1 MTALRE
7 RVLAEA
13 DRTFEMLSATDAL
26 PQSARADAAKLL
38 ELHGAVADRIRALT
52 QSVPRTFKSRHHGD
66 FHLGQV
72 LVQRNDFVLVDFE
85 GEPARTQEE
94 RRLKQSP
101 LRDVSGLLRSL
112 AYARHA
118 AQLRCAIDGAEDC
131 SRWVTLLID
140 WERQSAEAFLAG
152 YDKVARGKIYDEVD
166 AVTTLLKTFELE
178 KALYE
183 VRYELG
189 NRPEWATIPMSAIQA
204 QVGTGT

>member
-1 MTALRE
+1 MR
-7 RVLAEA
+7 
-13 DRTFEMLSATDAL
+13 
-26 PQSARADAAKLL
+26 
-38 ELHGAVADRIRALT
+38 GAVSDRIRALT
-52 QSVPRTFKSRHHGD
+52 ETLPHTFKSRHHGD

-118 AQLRCAIDGAEDC
+118 AQLRCAIDGSEDC
-131 SRWVTLLID
+131 SRWVAHLLD
-140 WERQSAEAFLAG
+140 WERQSGEAFFKG
-152 YDKVARGKIYDEVD
+152 YNEVARGKIYDEAS
-166 AVTTLLKTFELE
+166 AVASLMKVFELE

-189 NRPEWATIPMSAIQA
+189 NRPEWAMIPISAIQSA
-204 QVGTGT
+204 VGSR